1 MLVETNV
8 PPVAGRA
15 ARSPSGVVAAIVA
28 FAAVAP
34 AILMTA
40 PAVAAQLALQLRL
53 DPAHIGNLFS
63 VELGAMSLASLPA
76 YLWMRRVDW
85 RHAAAF
91 WALVFIGAN
100 LASAAAP
107 TYAALLGLRA
117 LSALGGGSLM
127 VLCLASAARMAN
139 PDRVYGLWVMG
150 QLVLG
155 AAGLVVLP
163 GLFAHHGLTA
173 LYALLALL
181 MAAALPLARRFPAGG
196 PDIPADGARMAHGG
210 AGWTVFATGIAAL
223 LAFYMG
229 LGGVWTFIG
238 AVAQV
243 AAIPVDASGQVL
255 AVATLCGIA
264 GAALAA
270 WIGQRG
276 SRVPVLLAGYGL
288 MLAAIALLA
297 GRPGIVRYAAAAFLF
312 KFAWTF
318 ALPFIL
324 ASLAAADRSG
334 RLINAANLVIGGG
347 LALGPLLAG
356 HLIQAAGL
364 DPMLAAGFALGT
376 LSLILLAT
384 LVRRTH

>member
-1 MLVETNV
+1 MLVDTNA
-8 PPVAGRA
+8 PAVAGHA
-15 ARSPSGVVAAIVA
+15 TRSLSGPVAAIIA

-40 PAVAAQLALQLRL
+40 PAVAAQLALQLQL
-53 DPAHIGNLFS
+53 DPARIGNLFS
-63 VELGAMSLASLPA
+63 AELGAMSLATLPA
-76 YLWMRRVDW
+76 YAWMRRVDW

-107 TYAALLGLRA
+107 SYAALLGLRA

-127 VLCLASAARMAN
+127 VLCLASAARMPN

-155 AAGLVVLP
+155 AAGLAVLP
-163 GLFAHHGLTA
+163 GLFAHFGLTA
-173 LYALLALL
+173 LYVLLAIL

-196 PDIPADGARMAHGG
+196 PDTAAAGPRTSQGG
-210 AGWTVFATGIAAL
+210 GWMVLVIGIAAL
-223 LAFYMG
+223 LGFYMS

-238 AVAQV
+238 AIAQ
-243 AAIPVDASGQVL
+243 AASIPADASGQVL

-276 SRVPVLLAGYGL
+276 SRMPVLLAGYAL
-288 MLAAIALLA
+288 MLGAIALLA
-297 GRPGIVRYAAAAFLF
+297 GQPGIVRYAAAAFLF

-356 HLIQAAGL
+356 HLIQAGGFT
-364 DPMLAAGFALGT
+364 PMLATGFALGT
-376 LSLILLAT
+376 LSLVLLAV
-384 LVRRTH
+384 LVRRKQ

>member
-1 MLVETNV
+1 MLVDTNAPAV
-8 PPVAGRA
+8 TGRA
-15 ARSPSGVVAAIVA
+15 ARSLSGPVAAIIA

-40 PAVAAQLALQLRL
+40 PAVAAQLALQLQL
-53 DPAHIGNLFS
+53 DPARIGNLFS
-63 VELGAMSLASLPA
+63 AELGAMSLATLPA
-76 YLWMRRVDW
+76 YAWMRRVDW

-107 TYAALLGLRA
+107 SYAALLGLRA

-127 VLCLASAARMAN
+127 VLCLASAARMPN

-155 AAGLVVLP
+155 AAGLAVLP
-163 GLFAHHGLTA
+163 GLFAHYGLTA
-173 LYALLALL
+173 LYVLLAIL

-196 PDIPADGARMAHGG
+196 PDTAAAGPRAPQAGG
-210 AGWTVFATGIAAL
+210 WMVLVIGIAAL
-223 LAFYMG
+223 LGFYMS

-238 AVAQV
+238 AIAR
-243 AAIPVDASGQVL
+243 AASIPADTSGQVL

-276 SRVPVLLAGYGL
+276 SRMPVLLAGYAL

-297 GRPGIVRYAAAAFLF
+297 GRPGIARYAAAAFLF

-356 HLIQAAGL
+356 HLIQAGGFV
-364 DPMLAAGFALGT
+364 PMLATGFALGT
-376 LSLILLAT
+376 LSLVLLAV
-384 LVRRTH
+384 LVRRKQ

>member
-1 MLVETNV
+1 MLVETNA
-8 PPVAGRA
+8 PAVAGRA
-15 ARSPSGVVAAIVA
+15 THPLSGAVAAIIA

-40 PAVAAQLALQLRL
+40 PAVAAQLAMQLQL
-53 DPAHIGNLFS
+53 DPARIGNLFS

-76 YLWMRRVDW
+76 YAWMRRVDW

-107 TYAALLGLRA
+107 SYAALLGLRA

-127 VLCLASAARMAN
+127 VLCLASAARMPN

-155 AAGLVVLP
+155 AAGLAVLP
-163 GLFAHHGLTA
+163 GLFARFGLTA
-173 LYALLALL
+173 LYVLLALL
-181 MAAALPLARRFPAGG
+181 MAAALPLARRFPAAE
-196 PDIPADGARMAHGG
+196 PDAAATGSKTAGAG
-210 AGWTVFATGIAAL
+210 AGWAVLAAGIAAL
-223 LAFYMG
+223 LAFYMS

-238 AVAQV
+238 AIGQA
-243 AAIPVDASGQVL
+243 AAIPAATAGQVL

-276 SRVPVLLAGYGL
+276 SRLPVLLAGYAL

-297 GRPGIVRYAAAAFLF
+297 GQPGIVRYATAAFLF

-356 HLIQAAGL
+356 HLIQAGGL
-364 DPMLAAGFALGT
+364 DPMLATGFALGT
-376 LSLILLAT
+376 LSLILLAA
-384 LVRRTH
+384 LVRRAH

>member
-1 MLVETNV
+1 MLVDTNA
-8 PPVAGRA
+8 PAVAGHATRA
-15 ARSPSGVVAAIVA
+15 LSGPVAAIIA

-40 PAVAAQLALQLRL
+40 PAVAAQLALQLQL
-53 DPAHIGNLFS
+53 DPARIGNLFS
-63 VELGAMSLASLPA
+63 AELGAMSLATLPA
-76 YLWMRRVDW
+76 YAWMRRVDW

-107 TYAALLGLRA
+107 SYAALLGLRA

-127 VLCLASAARMAN
+127 VLCLASAARMPN

-155 AAGLVVLP
+155 AAGLAVLP
-163 GLFAHHGLTA
+163 GLFAHYGLTA
-173 LYALLALL
+173 LYVLLAIL

-196 PDIPADGARMAHGG
+196 PDTAA
-210 AGWTVFATGIAAL
+210 AGPRAPQAGDWMVLVIGIAAL
-223 LAFYMG
+223 LGFYMS

-238 AVAQV
+238 AIAQ
-243 AAIPVDASGQVL
+243 AASIPADASGQVL

-276 SRVPVLLAGYGL
+276 SRMPVLLAGYAL

-297 GRPGIVRYAAAAFLF
+297 GRPGIARYAAAAFLF

-356 HLIQAAGL
+356 HLIQAGGFV
-364 DPMLAAGFALGT
+364 PMLATGFALGM
-376 LSLILLAT
+376 LSLVLLAV
-384 LVRRTH
+384 LVRRKQ

>member
-1 MLVETNV
+1 MLVDTNA
-8 PPVAGRA
+8 PAVAGHATRA
-15 ARSPSGVVAAIVA
+15 LSGPVAAIIA

-40 PAVAAQLALQLRL
+40 PAVAAQLALQLQL
-53 DPAHIGNLFS
+53 DPARIGNLFS
-63 VELGAMSLASLPA
+63 AELGAMSLATLPA
-76 YLWMRRVDW
+76 YAWMRRVDW

-107 TYAALLGLRA
+107 SYAALLGLRA

-127 VLCLASAARMAN
+127 VLCLASAARMPN

-155 AAGLVVLP
+155 AAGRAVLP
-163 GLFAHHGLTA
+163 GLFAHYGLTA
-173 LYALLALL
+173 LYVLLAIL
-181 MAAALPLARRFPAGG
+181 MAAALPLARRFPTGG
-196 PDIPADGARMAHGG
+196 PDTAAAGPRAPQAGG
-210 AGWTVFATGIAAL
+210 WMVLVIGIAAL
-223 LAFYMG
+223 LGFYMS

-238 AVAQV
+238 AIAQ
-243 AAIPVDASGQVL
+243 AASIPADASGEVL

-276 SRVPVLLAGYGL
+276 SRMPVLLAGYAL

-297 GRPGIVRYAAAAFLF
+297 GRPGIARYAAAAFLF

-356 HLIQAAGL
+356 HLIQAGGFV
-364 DPMLAAGFALGT
+364 PMLATGFALGM
-376 LSLILLAT
+376 LSLVLLAV
-384 LVRRTH
+384 LVRRKQ